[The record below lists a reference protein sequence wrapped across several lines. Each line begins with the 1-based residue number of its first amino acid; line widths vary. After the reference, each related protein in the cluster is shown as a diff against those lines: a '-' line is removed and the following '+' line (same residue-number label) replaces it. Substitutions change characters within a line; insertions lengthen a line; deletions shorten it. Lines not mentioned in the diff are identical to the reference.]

1 MRKNPAKALVAFVLA
16 SVMCLT
22 GCSTAKDIF
31 KILTGPSGRELS
43 EKAEQQLDEA
53 LDAVMKKDADKLK
66 GLFSANTVNESQ
78 IKELIAGIDG
88 DCVSGTK
95 KGYAGRAHFVTE
107 VTEYNLYDKGI
118 KELKTSTGAVYTVRA
133 VCCVVSKFDEKDT
146 GIQYVS
152 LYQGDKLIKEAG
164 KLIEQYDP
172 RKLPEKEVKEDL
184 NKVDSMSAKQEY
196 IQNFLLYL
204 NKGDAKGYEGKFR
217 PSIRNNA
224 KDKFD
229 AIRSFIGEID
239 SYSYIDVSDSSGG
252 SWNKDHWERMSGDC
266 AVYDILNKKGKRFEI
281 SFYIVFINTDND
293 TSEGINY
300 IEIRKVENNLNDEF
314 EHKVIDKMTIG
325 QKPVNG

>member
-1 MRKNPAKALVAFVLA
+1 MRKNPAKALTAFILA

-22 GCSTAKDIF
+22 GCSTAKEIF
-31 KILTGPSGRELS
+31 KIFTGPSTRELS
-43 EKAEQQLDEA
+43 EKAEKQLDEA

-66 GLFSANTVNESQ
+66 GMFSANTVNESQ

-88 DCVSGTK
+88 DCVSGDK
-95 KGYAGRAHFVTE
+95 KGYVGRAHFVTN
-107 VTEYNLYDKGI
+107 TPDYNLHAKEI

-133 VCCVVSKFDEKDT
+133 VCAVVSKYDEKDI

-152 LYQGDKLIKEAG
+152 LYEGEKLIKEAG
-164 KLIEQYDP
+164 KIIEQYDP
-172 RKLPEKEVKEDL
+172 RKLPEKAVKENL
-184 NKVDSMSAKQEY
+184 NKVDSTSAKQEY

-204 NKGDAKGYEGKFR
+204 NNGDAKGYEGKFKA
-217 PSIRNNA
+217 SIRNDA

-252 SWNKDHWERMSGDC
+252 SWNKDHWERMSGDS
-266 AVYDILNKKGKRFEI
+266 AVYDILNKKGERFEI

-300 IEIRKVENNLNDEF
+300 IEIRKVENDINDMF
-314 EHKVIDKMTIG
+314 EHEVIDKITIG
-325 QKPVNG
+325 QKPENG

>member
-1 MRKNPAKALVAFVLA
+1 MRKNPAKALTALILA

-22 GCSTAKDIF
+22 GCSAAKDIF

-66 GLFSANTVNESQ
+66 GMFSANTVNESR

-107 VTEYNLYDKGI
+107 VTDYNLYDKGI
-118 KELKTSTGAVYTVRA
+118 KKLKTSTGAVYTVRA
-133 VCCVVSKFDEKDT
+133 VCCVVSKYDEKDI

-152 LYQGDKLIKEAG
+152 LYDGDKLIKEAG
-164 KLIEQYDP
+164 KLIERYDP
-172 RKLPEKEVKEDL
+172 RKLPEKAFKEDL

-204 NKGDAKGYEGKFR
+204 NKGDSKGYEGKFR
-217 PSIRNNA
+217 ASVRNNA
-224 KDKFD
+224 KEKFD
-229 AIRSFIGEID
+229 EIRSFIGEID

-252 SWNKDHWERMSGDC
+252 SWNKDHWERMSGDA
-266 AVYDILNKKGKRFEI
+266 AVYDILNTKGERFEI
-281 SFYIVFINTDND
+281 FFYIVFIDTANY

-300 IEIRKVENNLNDEF
+300 IEIRKVENDMCDTF
-314 EHKVIDKMTIG
+314 EHKVIDQITIG